1 MNRIHRRS
9 FPLFLVLAI
18 IIGSGLAA
26 AGEIGTSTDADKGVI
41 TITKGDRE
49 LLKYQFTP
57 SPYKVYVK
65 QWSTPNGRQVLRDS
79 PHDHV
84 HHHAL
89 MYAIGADDV
98 DFWVENPNGKPGSQL
113 PRGQPAVT
121 VSDADGAKRATI
133 SQAIDWTCAD
143 GKRRLFEKR
152 EITLDLDTIP
162 GASLLQWQTR
172 FTPAEGL
179 DKAELWGRHY
189 FGLGLRMVQSMDA
202 VGTFINSAG
211 ETGVQVRG
219 TEYVVPAAWC
229 AYTAP
234 VDGEPVTIAMFCHKD
249 NVRHPTKWFTMTK
262 HFAYLSA
269 TLNLWKE
276 PMTLTANKPLDLRY
290 GVVLWDGKIEKD
302 VIQQA
307 YDTFG
312 GTNQ

>member
-1 MNRIHRRS
+1 
-9 FPLFLVLAI
+9 L
-18 IIGSGLAA
+18 LAA
-26 AGEIGTSTDADKGVI
+26 SGIAAAAELSTSTDDDQGVI

-49 LLKYQFTP
+49 LMKYQFTP

-113 PRGQPAVT
+113 PRGEPKVT
-121 VSDADGAKRATI
+121 VSDADGQQTATI
-133 SQAIDWTCAD
+133 LQTIDWTGAD
-143 GKRRLFEKR
+143 GKRRLLEER
-152 EITLDLDTIP
+152 QVTLDLDAIP
-162 GASLLQWQTR
+162 GASLIRWEAR
-172 FTPAEGL
+172 FTPAAGL
-179 DKAELWGRHY
+179 DTTKLWGRHY
-189 FGLGLRMVQSMDA
+189 FGLGLRMVQSMDN
-202 VGTFINSAG
+202 VGTFTNSTGDAG
-211 ETGVQVRG
+211 VHVRG

-234 VDGEPVTIAMFCHKD
+234 VDGEPVTIAMFSHKD

-262 HFAYLSA
+262 HFAYLAA

-276 PMTLTANKPLDLRY
+276 PMTLTADKPLDLCY

-302 VIQQA
+302 AIQQA
-307 YDTFG
+307 YDAWMKREG
-312 GTNQ
+312 QVVE